1 MVTAGRTQRCS
12 AQTSPGNPSQ
22 GQAPY
27 GFTTQTELEVYF
39 TGYIKITSGGSY
51 TFSTESDDG
60 SVLFLGTTPL
70 AAPPD
75 AALVNN
81 NLYQGATTKSG
92 TISLT
97 PGYYP
102 IDIGYYQ
109 GGGGE
114 GLNVT
119 YSGPDTS
126 GNNISIPNTVLFN
139 GSSFVNASQSYTNNV
154 AVTSDSTINI
164 TGSLTASMGPLSI
177 GSNTLNVNSSDTS
190 GNMYTLT
197 MGATTLT
204 GNPIFNVSNSSGNG
218 QGVLV
223 LGALA
228 DGGTART
235 ISVNGNGA
243 VALTAPASSLGVG
256 TVVNVTGNLFLG
268 APGALGT
275 TATVNVNGG
284 GTLALGAN
292 QTLSAL
298 NNTLGGGTVFL
309 NYLSATP
316 NTLTVGSSDGLA
328 SSFGGTISDGTLAGG
343 NLTVANGS
351 LTLTNT
357 SINSYTGATTVNGG
371 TLLVN
376 SSLSTTSSV
385 TVGGASATGSPSLG
399 GSGTFNPAGGPV
411 LVNAA
416 GGGAAGHIAPS
427 GFGLTNATTTVFANG
442 LTLASG
448 LAQATD
454 GPQLD
459 FQLSQSFGS
468 DLINVTGGTLSVG
481 NNVIVNI
488 NAFGGSLVPG
498 DYPLI
503 DYGVGTTVSNISTWT
518 VGTHTGDTG
527 HTYSFIE
534 LDGSPNQIDLVVV
547 SGGNTGSGEWVSSSG
562 QLWSGGTNWDSGN
575 SHPDGAG
582 QFATFGTG
590 SQRMSTSTVPIRS
603 VC

>member
-1 MVTAGRTQRCS
+1 MCSSDPQRLEQHAGRR
-12 AQTSPGNPSQ
+12 
-22 GQAPY
+22 
-27 GFTTQTELEVYF
+27 
-39 TGYIKITSGGSY
+39 
-51 TFSTESDDG
+51 DG
-60 SVLFLGTTPL
+60 L
-70 AAPPD
+70 
-75 AALVNN
+75 
-81 NLYQGATTKSG
+81 
-92 TISLT
+92 
-97 PGYYP
+97 
-102 IDIGYYQ
+102 
-109 GGGGE
+109 
-114 GLNVT
+114 
-119 YSGPDTS
+119 
-126 GNNISIPNTVLFN
+126 
-139 GSSFVNASQSYTNNV
+139 
-154 AVTSDSTINI
+154 
-164 TGSLTASMGPLSI
+164 
-177 GSNTLNVNSSDTS
+177 
-190 GNMYTLT
+190 
-197 MGATTLT
+197 
-204 GNPIFNVSNSSGNG
+204 
-218 QGVLV
+218 
-223 LGALA
+223 
-228 DGGTART
+228 
-235 ISVNGNGA
+235 
-243 VALTAPASSLGVG
+243 
-256 TVVNVTGNLFLG
+256 
-268 APGALGT
+268 
-275 TATVNVNGG
+275 
-284 GTLALGAN
+284 
-292 QTLSAL
+292 
-298 NNTLGGGTVFL
+298 L

-316 NTLTVGSSDGLA
+316 NTLTVGSTDHLA
-328 SSFGGTISDGTLAGG
+328 STFGGTISDGTLAGG
-343 NLTVANGS
+343 NLTVASGS

-376 SSLSTTSSV
+376 SSLSSTSSV

-411 LVNAA
+411 VVNAA

-427 GFGLTNATTTVFANG
+427 GFGLTNATTTIFANG

-527 HTYSFIE
+527 HAYSFIE

-575 SHPDGAG
+575 SHPDGVG

-590 SQRMSTSTVPIRS
+590 SQTHVNIDGSYTIGVLNFTSGSTYSLNSTTNGNGLVLNNGGPSIDAQVNVGGGSAADTLNTQVALASSTGNTTFTIQPGSSLIASAFNGASSNVGLSGANQGITLAGGGTLELAAKNTYTGPTKVNSGTLRIDAGASIASTAITVGVGSSLQLAGTTNALPSNANIATKGGGPGPTDLFRS
-603 VC
+603 PASQPSRSAR